1 MDWSKWIEGDR
12 GSAATYTHFLRFI
25 FSPHTRDLV
34 IIALLSLIV
43 ACVFAVQWFLECRAS
58 WSCSDIKLEPA
69 GIGGALLIISWAYQA
84 GNVRLG
90 VVDLFVAEIFTMC
103 KVASGT
109 EFVSKL
115 SQWSKNGFAPRCV
128 VLPHQDVM
136 IAFNTNAKD
145 LELLDGNVVKYVTA
159 TYVYFK
165 TVIDRLDRLHSKSLV
180 ENSSVSKLPEN
191 SESKELL
198 EILLLAFGSFESAR
212 YALTIMVDNGER
224 RDERVLFALVN
235 ELRAF
240 NELWD
245 QFDDEI
251 LKARISDRV
260 PAYKKLYEELRCEK
274 YKKGQ
279 YFGHD
284 ALIKET
290 VSLLQRISCVHTS
303 LDTIR

>member
-12 GSAATYTHFLRFI
+12 GSTATYTHFLRFI

-43 ACVFAVQWFLECRAS
+43 ACVVAVLWLSECGAS
-58 WSCSDIKLEPA
+58 WSCSTDIKLEPA
-69 GIGGALLIISWAYQA
+69 AIGGALLVISWAYQA

-90 VVDLFVAEIFTMC
+90 IVDLFVAEIFTMC

-109 EFVSKL
+109 EFVSEL
-115 SQWSKNGFAPRCV
+115 SQWRKNGFTPRYE
-128 VLPHQDVM
+128 VLPHQDIM

-145 LELLDGNVVKYVTA
+145 LELLDGDVVKYVTA

-165 TVIDRLDRLHSKSLV
+165 TVIDRLDRVHSRSLV
-180 ENSSVSKLPEN
+180 ENSNVSKLPEK

-212 YALTIMVDNGER
+212 YALTILVDDGER

-240 NELWD
+240 NELWN
-245 QFDDEI
+245 QFDDDI

-260 PAYKKLYEELRCEK
+260 PAYKKRVFRESSGRFWGVIAAAAC
-274 YKKGQ
+274 
-279 YFGHD
+279 
-284 ALIKET
+284 
-290 VSLLQRISCVHTS
+290 R
-303 LDTIR
+303 